1 MGGEE
6 MYTRNKVVSAR
17 EHGFSPIVFH
27 SGIGE
32 HIYIEDLKKY
42 DKYEFSEFRYEPCVI
57 SKRKKNLLLKR
68 IKNILKDYDTGSII
82 ESHEILVAEWGEW
95 IAKELGIRHF
105 AYMLLEHNKLSFQS
119 LYDFFKFKYDRH
131 ELSGIVKSTIPDM
144 FKGYCD
150 DVIGYSLPA
159 YCTNV
164 YEDIPCKN
172 TFKVGKADFTIGSI
186 GRTNKQYVQPMVDSI
201 LKFVSSYKEKRFNIL
216 YVGGSMNK
224 QSEDKVIN
232 RFSSVPNVN
241 LFFTGMM
248 FPIPIEMIRQMDV
261 CVASAGSCYVS
272 YNCGIPTISMDG
284 NDSKAIG
291 VLGKTTQNAIFR
303 NSSEPQIELDDLLED
318 VLIKRKY
325 VKEDRTISAQVNFS
339 THWDFVKGM
348 NPSMNYFD
356 INTIDKKWTL
366 VIQPHKKLWS
376 VDFKEIWQYRDLITL
391 FIKRNIIV
399 QYKQTILGPLWF
411 LIQPVL
417 TVIMN
422 MVVFGGI
429 AKMSTDGIPQPL
441 FYLAGNVCWF
451 YFSDCLNQTSSTFR
465 NNAGMF
471 GKVYFPR
478 LVVPIS
484 TVLSNLLRFGI
495 QLLLFIAMYIY
506 FLGIGVPIHPNVTI
520 LLIPILVL
528 MMAGLGL
535 GFGILISSMTTKY
548 RDLSVLFGFIVSLWM
563 YATPIVYPMSMVPSE
578 KLKTIILLN
587 PMTSII
593 EAFKYSFFG
602 EGYFSWGAL
611 GYSFVFMCVLLTLGV
626 VIFNR
631 VQRSFMDTV

>member
-1 MGGEE
+1 M
-6 MYTRNKVVSAR
+6 
-17 EHGFSPIVFH
+17 
-27 SGIGE
+27 
-32 HIYIEDLKKY
+32 
-42 DKYEFSEFRYEPCVI
+42 
-57 SKRKKNLLLKR
+57 
-68 IKNILKDYDTGSII
+68 
-82 ESHEILVAEWGEW
+82 
-95 IAKELGIRHF
+95 
-105 AYMLLEHNKLSFQS
+105 
-119 LYDFFKFKYDRH
+119 
-131 ELSGIVKSTIPDM
+131 
-144 FKGYCD
+144 
-150 DVIGYSLPA
+150 
-159 YCTNV
+159 
-164 YEDIPCKN
+164 
-172 TFKVGKADFTIGSI
+172 
-186 GRTNKQYVQPMVDSI
+186 
-201 LKFVSSYKEKRFNIL
+201 
-216 YVGGSMNK
+216 
-224 QSEDKVIN
+224 
-232 RFSSVPNVN
+232 
-241 LFFTGMM
+241 
-248 FPIPIEMIRQMDV
+248 
-261 CVASAGSCYVS
+261 
-272 YNCGIPTISMDG
+272 
-284 NDSKAIG
+284 
-291 VLGKTTQNAIFR
+291 
-303 NSSEPQIELDDLLED
+303 
-318 VLIKRKY
+318 
-325 VKEDRTISAQVNFS
+325 
-339 THWDFVKGM
+339 
-348 NPSMNYFD
+348 
-356 INTIDKKWTL
+356 DKKWTL
-366 VIQPHKKLWS
+366 IIQPHKKLWS
-376 VDFKEIWQYRDLITL
+376 VDFKEIWRYRDLITL

-495 QLLLFIAMYIY
+495 QLLLFIAMYVY
-506 FLGIGVPIHPNVTI
+506 FFGIGVPMHPNVTI
-520 LLIPILVL
+520 LLMPILVL

-563 YATPIVYPMSMVPSE
+563 YATPIVYPMSMVPNG